1 MGLRQDGFTLIELL
15 VVCTLMGILM
25 SIAVPMY
32 QSSILR
38 AKEAALAEDLSQ
50 MREAIDKYYGDT
62 GKYPSSLTDMVEKR
76 YIRSVPEDPF
86 TNSSATWAV
95 VEAEGASGIYDVMSG
110 SGLVG
115 RNGTPYSEW

>member
-76 YIRSVPEDPF
+76 YIRSVPDDPF
-86 TNSSATWAV
+86 PHSSLRGRGRGR
-95 VEAEGASGIYDVMSG
+95 GASGIYDVMSG
-110 SGLVG
+110 AASSDESTAL
-115 RNGTPYSEW
+115 